1 MNLIMKKYERLTKY
15 IDEFSC
21 GNSFG
26 EMVIDTKHKGTKD
39 DPKHFPYVKYETTII
54 NFLHD
59 FYDGNYAIEDYLDK
73 GKKISKSIK
82 SGRGINSLSEKE
94 LLIYLDITERQVH
107 SIRQNKS
114 SQYGDEVHS
123 IRYTSPLKF
132 KFIIIIIYKWRSL
145 VLF

>member
-1 MNLIMKKYERLTKY
+1 MKKYERLTKY

-59 FYDGNYAIEDYLDK
+59 FYDGNYTIEDYLDK

-94 LLIYLDITERQVH
+94 LLIYLTWI
-107 SIRQNKS
+107 IR
-114 SQYGDEVHS
+114 GDRFCDGLLLNRCKDGTVYE
-123 IRYTSPLKF
+123 ILKGL
-132 KFIIIIIYKWRSL
+132 KTYDDRS
-145 VLF
+145 

>member
-1 MNLIMKKYERLTKY
+1 MKKYERLTEY

-94 LLIYLDITERQVH
+94 LLIYLTWI
-107 SIRQNKS
+107 IR
-114 SQYGDEVHS
+114 GDRFCDGLLLNRCKDGTVYE
-123 IRYTSPLKF
+123 ILKGL
-132 KFIIIIIYKWRSL
+132 KTYDDRS
-145 VLF
+145 

>member
-1 MNLIMKKYERLTKY
+1 MKKYERLTKY

-59 FYDGNYAIEDYLDK
+59 FYDGKHKEVEISGSNDYPYNFKEFL
-73 GKKISKSIK
+73 
-82 SGRGINSLSEKE
+82 E
-94 LLIYLDITERQVH
+94 LLKLGKYFDI
-107 SIRQNKS
+107 
-114 SQYGDEVHS
+114 
-123 IRYTSPLKF
+123 
-132 KFIIIIIYKWRSL
+132 
-145 VLF
+145 VL

>member
-1 MNLIMKKYERLTKY
+1 MKKYERLTKN

-59 FYDGNYAIEDYLDK
+59 FYDGNYTIEDYLDK

-94 LLIYLDITERQVH
+94 LLIYLTWI
-107 SIRQNKS
+107 IR
-114 SQYGDEVHS
+114 GDRFCDGLLLNRCKDGTVYE
-123 IRYTSPLKF
+123 ILKGL
-132 KFIIIIIYKWRSL
+132 KTYDDRS
-145 VLF
+145 

>member
-1 MNLIMKKYERLTKY
+1 MKKYERLTKY

-82 SGRGINSLSEKE
+82 SGRDINSLSEKE
-94 LLIYLDITERQVH
+94 LLIYLTWI
-107 SIRQNKS
+107 IR
-114 SQYGDEVHS
+114 GDRFCDGLLLNHCKDGTVYE
-123 IRYTSPLKF
+123 ILKGL
-132 KFIIIIIYKWRSL
+132 KTYDDRS
-145 VLF
+145 